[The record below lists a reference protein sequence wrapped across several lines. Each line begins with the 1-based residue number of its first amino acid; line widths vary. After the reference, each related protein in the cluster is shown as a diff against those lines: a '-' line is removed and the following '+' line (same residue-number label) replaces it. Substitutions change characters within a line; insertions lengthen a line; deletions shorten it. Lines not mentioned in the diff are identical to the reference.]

1 MYKTARGLSFF
12 VLTSVVVGMVFLL
25 SGCPGPLS
33 SETAPTASAV
43 TDLGNIPEGDPAYIL
58 TLFND
63 EELVETLIGRQG
75 VISILQDLQSQAT
88 EFGTKVLK
96 PFSKSL
102 GSGAEI
108 TKSLKQLGGSVPV
121 ELPVE
126 LEGIDAIIEWC
137 EKEKTKKIVANA
149 RKLIGAVDKSLLTK
163 TNRYDYCIEI
173 KDKAKTRILQ
183 SFGKSDDSSPLFF
196 DFRDAVF
203 ISSLLRT
210 IVFVYDMKAFW
221 EDLKNQTSTLPF
233 NTRYL
238 EFLESQNFSALP
250 SVSSPYNVFDMNDV
264 FVPSFLRFR
273 GFGKMVDYMDKHVL
287 YFKEI
292 YDFEK
297 QKTKDNGYRSD
308 GRRTLY
314 QLFFNEPQKISFV
327 REAGEKTLA
336 DLGIVLSELGITSL
350 KIGNLPVTRF
360 TKAIDVIRKIDE
372 TLPSSVLAVELNY
385 EMKNGFKLSGS
396 DKIKFDFSKIASK
409 DVFDFKNNNLGI
421 KAGFFA
427 REDVYQLIQTIIE
440 GDVTDESVLLEFLL
454 TVDEYADFFTITIS
468 GLKTYFDLNVV
479 IEGGAIE
486 ISRKLVLEQS

>member
-25 SGCPGPLS
+25 SGCPGPVS
-33 SETAPTASAV
+33 GGGTAPTVSVV
-43 TDLGNIPEGDPAYIL
+43 TDLGNIPEGDHAYIL

-63 EELVETLIGRQG
+63 EELVETLKE
-75 VISILQDLQSQAT
+75 VIKEVIPNLQSQAT

-102 GSGAEI
+102 ASWAEI

-121 ELPVE
+121 EL
-126 LEGIDAIIEWC
+126 EGIDAIIEWC
-137 EKEKTKKIVANA
+137 EKEETKKMVANA
-149 RKLIGAVDKSLLTK
+149 RKLIGVVDKSLLTK
-163 TNRYDYCIEI
+163 ANRYDYCIEI
-173 KDKAKTRILQ
+173 RDKAKTRILR

-210 IVFVYDMKAFW
+210 IVFVYDMKDFW

-250 SVSSPYNVFDMNDV
+250 SVSSPYDVFDMKDV
-264 FVPSFLRFR
+264 FVPDFLRFR
-273 GFGKMVDYMDKHVL
+273 GFGKMVDYMDKQVL

-297 QKTKDNGYRSD
+297 LKTKDNGYRRD
-308 GRRTLY
+308 GNRTLY

-336 DLGIVLSELGITSL
+336 DLGIDLSELGITSL
-350 KIGNLPVTRF
+350 KIGDLRVTRF

-372 TLPSSVLAVELNY
+372 ALPSSVLTVELNY
-385 EMKNGFKLSGS
+385 GMENGFKLSGS
-396 DKIKFDFSKIASK
+396 GKIKFDFSKIASK

-440 GDVTDESVLLEFLL
+440 GDVTDESVLLGFLL

-486 ISRKLVLEQS
+486 ISSKLVLEQS